1 MSPTQV
7 RCLVLACGNTLRGD
21 DGVGPW
27 LAAWAGQEF
36 AANRAVRV
44 VARHQW
50 TPDLAEEIARAESVI
65 FVDCAVNLA
74 PGKVRV
80 EPVDPASTQ
89 AGLATHQMG
98 APELLALSQ
107 ELYASLPRNAVLL
120 SIGAGSM
127 EMGETFSDSVRRAL
141 PGACS
146 ALELEILRA
155 LARSSQ

>member
-1 MSPTQV
+1 M
-7 RCLVLACGNTLRGD
+7 
-21 DGVGPW
+21 
-27 LAAWAGQEF
+27 
-36 AANRAVRV
+36 
-44 VARHQW
+44 
-50 TPDLAEEIARAESVI
+50 AEEIARAESVI
-65 FVDCAVNLA
+65 FVDCAVDLA

-80 EPVDPASTQ
+80 EPVNPASTK
-89 AGLATHQMG
+89 AGVATHQTG

-120 SIGAGSM
+120 TIGAGSM
-127 EMGETFSDSVRRAL
+127 EMGETFSDSMKRAL